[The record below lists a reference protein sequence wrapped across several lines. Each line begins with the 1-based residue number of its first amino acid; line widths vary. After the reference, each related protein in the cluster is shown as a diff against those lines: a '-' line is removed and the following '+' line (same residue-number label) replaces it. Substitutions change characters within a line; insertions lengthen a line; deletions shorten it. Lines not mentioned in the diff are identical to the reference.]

1 MLIRAK
7 QTVGADWT
15 KYVPLQVDA
24 DTVVYRESMKHL
36 VNCMQHDR
44 LVMGVCGETRV
55 ANKRQSWVT
64 AIQGEFQITS
74 RLL

>member
-1 MLIRAK
+1 M
-7 QTVGADWT
+7 
-15 KYVPLQVDA
+15 LQVDA

-64 AIQGEFQITS
+64 AIQGES
-74 RLL
+74 AVSGPA